1 MNIIYVLDVAKPHS
15 SLGIIFRFD
24 SSASVQHFFSPVVLL
39 YWIRIQVLCSASSRL
54 YMHAPCCNGVRQPTT
69 TLAAIQPQCNRST
82 TRTECQVQWHSLIQ
96 KKTHT
101 QREHNILP
109 VSRVCLSL
117 SLFITVV
124 IRALWRP
131 TFTHSVPLLVHER
144 TGENERPLLHR
155 NRLLLFAL

>member
-39 YWIRIQVLCSASSRL
+39 YWIRIQVLCSASLRL

-69 TLAAIQPQCNRST
+69 TIAAIQPQCNRST
-82 TRTECQVQWHSLIQ
+82 TRTECQVQWHSLI
-96 KKTHT
+96 KKRTHNEST
-101 QREHNILP
+101 IFCLCLM
-109 VSRVCLSL
+109 CLSL
-117 SLFITVV
+117 SIFITVV

-131 TFTHSVPLLVHER
+131 TFTHSVP
-144 TGENERPLLHR
+144 
-155 NRLLLFAL
+155 